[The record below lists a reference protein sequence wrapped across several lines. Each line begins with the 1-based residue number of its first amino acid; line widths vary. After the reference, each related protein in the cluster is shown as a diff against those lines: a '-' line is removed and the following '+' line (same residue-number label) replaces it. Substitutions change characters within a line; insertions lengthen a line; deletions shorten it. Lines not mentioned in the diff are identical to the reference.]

1 MATLAVAMLS
11 VATARVVATLAVA
24 ATPKNANNKNA
35 FEQKKIL
42 RTVTVIIHN
51 FVLTLNNK

>member
-11 VATARVVATLAVA
+11 VATARVA

-42 RTVTVIIHN
+42 RTVIIYN